1 MFCCC
6 IVTWLNSTPVE
17 LEARFSDTAV
27 CLEDHLHLNMVDMA
41 DAVDMVD
48 MEDMGE
54 MVDMVEMM
62 DMLTWWTWLRLWT
75 W

>member
-1 MFCCC
+1 MFCC

-17 LEARFSDTAV
+17 LEARLSDTAV
-27 CLEDHLHLNMVDMA
+27 CLEDHIHLNMVDMA

-62 DMLTWWTWLRLWT
+62 DMLTWWT
-75 W
+75 

>member
-1 MFCCC
+1 MFCC

-17 LEARFSDTAV
+17 LEARLSDTAV
-27 CLEDHLHLNMVDMA
+27 CLEDHIHLNMVDMA
-41 DAVDMVD
+41 DVVDMVD
-48 MEDMGE
+48 MEDIGE
-54 MVDMVEMM
+54 MVDMVMMM

>member
-1 MFCCC
+1 MFCC

-17 LEARFSDTAV
+17 LEARLSDTAV
-27 CLEDHLHLNMVDMA
+27 CLEDHLHLNMVYMA
-41 DAVDMVD
+41 DVVY
-48 MEDMGE
+48 
-54 MVDMVEMM
+54 MVDMVEMR

>member
-1 MFCCC
+1 MFCC

-17 LEARFSDTAV
+17 LEARLSDTAV
-27 CLEDHLHLNMVDMA
+27 CLEYHLHLNMVDMA
-41 DAVDMVD
+41 DVVDMVD
-48 MEDMGE
+48 MEDIGE

>member
-1 MFCCC
+1 MFIC

-17 LEARFSDTAV
+17 LEARLSDTAV

-41 DAVDMVD
+41 DVVD
-48 MEDMGE
+48 MEDMVE